1 MDEPAGLERSI
12 PFGVAILAASLSGL
26 GIIFWVAA
34 NWDLF
39 SRAGRFGLLQ
49 CAVAAACVGA
59 LGLPAARRALALL
72 ALLAIGALFAYF
84 GQTYQ
89 TGADPWQLFAM
100 WAALSLPLCLA
111 ARHDALW
118 APWTLVAMSA
128 ITLWMHAHTSFW
140 AVRASDLPWHMAAWT
155 AALLLV
161 VALHTGAGAWSTRL
175 AASLAALLLVVSG
188 LVALFGHPVAPQY
201 YLALAIVTGAAAAL
215 CTPRLHD
222 TFVLSAFCLA
232 WNILL
237 VGGMVKALLDAYKGD
252 PILETLIIG
261 VVAAAMLAATVK
273 LVIVMARKHGAAS
286 PSGEAERPWPVVLL
300 TALGAWLA
308 ALPLIYCLEML
319 LRDAL
324 DRGAVPY
331 FVAALAVCQGAILLR
346 VKTVPVFVEQLAVP
360 LLLVGGFVLS
370 RALFRD
376 LPDQAAAGAIAA
388 TLLAVAYVIPQSW
401 LRTVLGAAACV
412 FTVTIFAP
420 QWDSDGPDAL
430 LFGLL
435 AVVALWLAM
444 LRSPHAGLVAMS
456 NGWVLAAL
464 AGLAYWSGMTFL
476 ASASIGWSGPD
487 RAGDYGVVM
496 QLASLLPAAAA
507 AAWTGRCW
515 PSLRTGW
522 SACTA
527 AAVIGLAW
535 LMPSL
540 GAVLLILAVC
550 ATRRHWRLA
559 AAAGVAAA
567 WIVGA
572 FYYQLSYPLATKALI
587 MLAAGAFLG
596 VVAWSALRRGGA
608 GFAAPASPAL
618 TRPLITLCALAALGV
633 ANVGI
638 WQKETLIA
646 EGKPVFIELG
656 PVDPRSLMQG
666 DYMRLAFDVP
676 AIERDRFVGTQ
687 RPRAVG
693 KIDAR
698 GVLTLERLDQGGA
711 PAPGEIGIELTR
723 AGNRWTV
730 ATDAWYFKEGGGARL
745 ANARYGEFR
754 VAPDGR
760 ALLVGMRGPQLEKL
774 TP

>member
-1 MDEPAGLERSI
+1 MVSNMDEPAGLERNI
-12 PFGVAILAASLSGL
+12 PFGIAILAAALSGL

-59 LGLPAARRALALL
+59 LWLPGARRALALL
-72 ALLAIGALFAYF
+72 ALLAIGALLAYF

-111 ARHDALW
+111 VRHDTLW
-118 APWTLVAMSA
+118 APWTVVAMGA
-128 ITLWMHAHTSFW
+128 ISLWMLAHTNFW
-140 AVRASDLPWHMAAWT
+140 SVRASDLPWHLAAWT

-161 VALHTGAGAWSTRL
+161 LALHAGAGAWSTRL
-175 AASLAALLLVVSG
+175 AACLAAMLLIVSG
-188 LVALFGHPVAPQY
+188 LAAVLGQVVTPQY
-201 YLALAIVTGAAAAL
+201 YLALAVVAGFAAAL

-222 TFVLSAFCLA
+222 TFALSAFGLA
-232 WNILL
+232 LNILL
-237 VGGMVKALLDAYKGD
+237 VGGMVKALLDDHKGE
-252 PILETLIIG
+252 PIVETLIIG
-261 VVAAAMLAATVK
+261 MVAAAALAATVK
-273 LVIVMARKHGAAS
+273 LVIVMARKHGAAG
-286 PSGEAERPWPVVLL
+286 PSGEGERPWPAILL
-300 TALGAWLA
+300 TALGAWLS
-308 ALPLIYCLEML
+308 ALPLIYFVDL
-319 LRDAL
+319 LLGDAL
-324 DRGAVPY
+324 DQGAVPY
-331 FVAALAVCQGAILLR
+331 FVAALAVCQAAVLLR

-360 LLLVGGFVLS
+360 LLLVGVSVLA

-376 LPDQAAAGAIAA
+376 LADPAAAAAVAA
-388 TLLAVAYVIPQSW
+388 TLLAVACLIPQSW
-401 LRTVLGAAACV
+401 LRTVLGAAACI

-420 QWDSDGPDAL
+420 QWNSNAPHAL
-430 LFGLL
+430 FVGLL
-435 AVVALWLAM
+435 AVVALWLPM
-444 LRSPHAGLVAMS
+444 LRSQHAGLVALS

-464 AGLAYWSGMTFL
+464 AGLAYWSGITL
-476 ASASIGWSGPD
+476 LNAPGID
-487 RAGDYGVVM
+487 M
-496 QLASLLPAAAA
+496 QLVSLLLAAAA

-515 PSLRTGW
+515 PSLRTGG

-572 FYYQLSYPLATKALI
+572 FYYQLAYPLATKALI

-596 VVAWSALRRGGA
+596 LVAWSALRRG
-608 GFAAPASPAL
+608 FAAGASSDRG
-618 TRPLITLCALAALGV
+618 RPWITLCALAVLAV
-633 ANVGI
+633 VNVSI
-638 WQKETLIA
+638 WQKEDLIA

-656 PVDPRSLMQG
+656 PADPRSLMQG
-666 DYMRLAFDVP
+666 DYMRLSFKIP
-676 AIERDRFVGTQ
+676 PTGRDQFQGTD

-698 GVLTLERLDQGGA
+698 GVVTLERLDRGGA
-711 PAPGEIGIELTR
+711 LGPGEIGIELTR
-723 AGNRWTV
+723 DGNRWTV

>member
-1 MDEPAGLERSI
+1 MDEPSGLERNI
-12 PFGVAILAASLSGL
+12 PFGVAILAAALSGL

-49 CAVAAACVGA
+49 CGVAATCMGA
-59 LGLPAARRALALL
+59 LWLPGARRALALL

-118 APWTLVAMSA
+118 APWTVVAMSA
-128 ITLWMHAHTSFW
+128 ISLWMHAHTGLG
-140 AVRASDLPWHMAAWT
+140 VTRASDLPWNLAAWT
-155 AALLLV
+155 AALMLV
-161 VALHTGAGAWSTRL
+161 LALHTGAGAWSMRL
-175 AASLAALLLVVSG
+175 AACLAALLLIVSG
-188 LVALFGHPVAPQY
+188 LLALFDQAVAPQY
-201 YLALAIVTGAAAAL
+201 YLALAVVAGVAAAL

-222 TFVLSAFCLA
+222 TFALSAFGLA
-232 WNILL
+232 LNILL
-237 VGGMVKALLDAYKGD
+237 VGGMVKALLENQKGE
-252 PILETLIIG
+252 PIIETLTIG
-261 VVAAAMLAATVK
+261 VLAAATLAATVK

-286 PSGEAERPWPVVLL
+286 PPGEAERPWPVVLL

-308 ALPLIYCLEML
+308 ALPLIYFLDL
-319 LRDAL
+319 LIGDAL
-324 DRGAVPY
+324 DQGAVPY
-331 FVAALAVCQGAILLR
+331 FVAALAVCQAAVLLR

-360 LLLVGGFVLS
+360 LLLVGISVLG

-376 LPDQAAAGAIAA
+376 LPDAAAAAAMAA
-388 TLLAVAYVIPQSW
+388 TLLTIAYGIPQSW
-401 LRTVLGAAACV
+401 LRTVLSAAAC
-412 FTVTIFAP
+412 TCSVTIFAP
-420 QWDSDGPDAL
+420 QWDSDPHSFLMG
-430 LFGLL
+430 LF
-435 AVVALWLAM
+435 AVVALWLVM
-444 LRSPHAGLVAMS
+444 LRSAHAGLVAVA

-476 ASASIGWSGPD
+476 GAASIGWFGLGP
-487 RAGDYGVVM
+487 AGGGGVDM
-496 QLASLLPAAAA
+496 QIASLLLAAAA

-515 PSLRTGW
+515 PSLRSGW

-535 LMPSL
+535 PMPSL

-550 ATRRHWRLA
+550 ATRRNWRLA

-587 MLAAGAFLG
+587 MLVAGAFLG
-596 VVAWSALRRGGA
+596 VVAWSAWRR
-608 GFAAPASPAL
+608 GFAASASPD
-618 TRPLITLCALAALGV
+618 RGRSWITLCALLVLAV
-633 ANVGI
+633 ANASI

-646 EGKPVFIELG
+646 RGKPVFIELG
-656 PVDPRSLMQG
+656 PADPRSMMQG
-666 DYMRLAFDVP
+666 DYMRIRFKVP
-676 AIERDRFVGTQ
+676 PIKHDQFLGAD

-698 GVLTLERLDQGGA
+698 GVATLERVDRGG
-711 PAPGEIGIELTR
+711 PLAPGEIGIELTR
-723 AGNRWTV
+723 AWNGWTV